1 MVLDT
6 PVVAQYVKMQGI
18 KRTAAD
24 SGEFYGYSL
33 YEFEIYAPEV
43 QRPDAEVAQEV
54 LDSIVVPDTAV
65 KDFTLP
71 VSGEQKTTI
80 AWASTREDVIAVD
93 AAGNAKVT
101 LPAEETVV
109 TLTATVTTGEVVLT
123 KDFNVTV
130 KSAADAPVDYEIY
143 PQVQKITYGAQNFSY
158 TNEVNVVKEAGVSEE
173 AAAYLEKVL
182 ASHGMTAVYADELS
196 TEKTNILLGIKGAA
210 GAADSYFEDIS
221 YEAAALTDHTDGY
234 ILHVAAKD
242 AGTFAVLGQDTSA
255 VFFSLTTLDQMLEI
269 KDNKA
274 SEVTIEDYADMR
286 TRGFIE
292 GYYGVPWSYEERAE
306 QMRYGATQKM
316 NTYIYAPKDDPY
328 HRAQWAT
335 LYPEE
340 DQAKI
345 RMLAD
350 VAREN
355 NYDFI
360 WTLHPGDSINLNS
373 DADFQKAIAKLEQL
387 YELGVR
393 RFGVLFDDINSANA
407 SGQANFINR
416 IDTEFVKAKGDVK
429 PMVTVGTRYCQ
440 AWGASMT
447 GYFKVFVQTLHDDV
461 EIMWTG
467 NNTMSEINRA
477 IYEWPKQQIGIDR
490 DMMIWWNYSVNDY
503 DESKLQWAPLSALN
517 PDLDNVTGFVSNP
530 MAHAEANKQTYFGV
544 ADYCWNT
551 ADFDYEKS
559 YAASFRSIAPSIA
572 EELQMFAENVC
583 NLDNGSLH
591 FDESWDFTDLLA
603 AFDDAVANEEDL
615 TEAAAALVAKFGEL
629 KDACA
634 TILACEDYR
643 PLLDEIDPWVRA
655 LEKVC
660 EAGVLAVQS
669 AVDLQNGKMNAGQA
683 KEAYDTINA
692 KMTEASSFT
701 TTVLNGRKQAVTAG
715 KKRLVPFVNNVMSSL
730 LNINIKELPTSSMTA
745 TAGSEQATSGSEGPA
760 KNVLDNNTSTIW
772 HTVWDGTPYSNQWIA
787 FHLNERTAVSG
798 LKILPRQSGTNGI
811 ITKYEIYAKDGADAE
826 WVLVTSGDWAGN
838 SDWKTTFFDTVY
850 ATDIKLQTVASMT
863 DSGKSFSSAAEIRL
877 LAPKEIPVNKDA
889 LSGLVAANQDRVE
902 ADYTPDSWAAFES
915 ALTYAQG
922 LLEDNAATQ
931 QQVDDA
937 YDALEAAVEG
947 LVPAANPD
955 APVVTGA
962 PESGASRGT
971 VTLTADKAVTWLV
984 NGVETGRVSN
994 TLRLSDEGSY
1004 SVVAVDAEGNRSE
1017 TIVFAIDRT
1026 KPVLTATCAQSG
1038 YTNQDVTFTADE
1050 YVTFFN
1056 ADEQIGEGTELVLTE
1071 SGVYNIRAIDK
1082 AGNYTA
1088 YYRVTIIKEAP
1099 VLTGVPESGYARGS
1113 VTIRSDSKV
1122 IFTVNGVAAEDYG
1135 YGLRIIEEG
1144 AYTVKATDMAGN
1156 ETEVSFTIDNTK
1168 PTFTATVPSGQ
1179 LTNQDITLTANEQVN
1194 FVVNGITVATG
1205 TEYTIA
1211 QSGLTV
1217 VYVYDLAGNY
1227 GGGYKANIDKTAPVL
1242 SAVIEGTQAP
1252 VANGGFVQQGVTVK
1266 ANEKSRFIVNDGE
1279 PTEIANFVKLR
1290 AEGTYTVKAMDELGN
1305 VSEPFVVVIDK
1316 TAPVLSSDDIIDGQ
1330 AINDVTVQANE
1341 DVLFTVDGETA
1352 DAYAAEIVVKGDG
1365 EHSVKAVD
1373 KAGNKSNVLTF
1384 TIASPQKVEIS
1395 PVPQSI
1401 EYLSMGGMKITDEV
1415 NIVSHGDIDE
1425 ATMPRLEKALA
1436 ANGYTYT
1443 KSDAAVEG
1451 KTNILLTS
1459 DREHCAACSADLGIA
1474 DMSAAEQKEG
1484 YVLQVSGGNI
1494 TIVGADA
1501 DGVFYGVVTLADIL
1515 AQEYAEKT
1523 VAEVNVSDY
1532 PEIGTR
1538 GFIEGFYGYPWSH
1551 TDRMD
1556 LMAFG
1561 SEQKMNTYIYA
1572 PKDDPYHRAQW
1583 KELYPE
1589 KEAAQIAELAQ
1600 AGHENNY
1607 NFVWTIHPGDSI
1619 NFNSEADVEA
1629 CKVKM
1634 QQLYDLGVRQFGIM
1648 FDDVNRGSMQ
1658 QHADFINR
1666 IDTEFVKAKGD
1677 VKPIITVGKRYCQ
1690 AWGDSMYSFRD
1701 FVNTLHDDIEIMW
1714 TGAAT
1719 MSNISKEVF
1728 DWPKQQ
1734 TGTDRDLMV
1743 WWNYPVNDY
1752 CDAKVLMGPMK
1763 NLNTNL
1769 NNVTGFVSNPMNQAH
1784 ASMQALYGI
1793 ADYTWN
1799 TDAYDYNRA
1808 FEGSFREIAPE
1819 VAEDLQVFASN
1830 SCYLKDDGGASG
1842 AFLFEESWYLKEDI
1856 QAIRDAL
1863 AAGED
1868 PTAYAEKLI
1877 PEFQKMIDACTNIKE
1892 KCENE
1897 ALVKELDPFLD
1908 ALKLLG
1914 EAGVASMNAL
1924 VAAQSGDFAAWEP
1937 NSMEA
1942 VAKIAAME
1950 ECKVD
1955 RLKDNKPQRFTVDVG
1970 TQILKPFIVEMAD
1983 ESAYII
1989 GAEEKPTE
1997 YDYSQAY
2004 ISDNIALS
2012 SLGVKATAS
2021 SYTTGSEGPQY
2032 AIDGRISRS
2041 KWCSTAARPYLTLD
2055 LGSEKTIKEYQIINC
2070 GHPEAGE
2077 SRDWNTKSAQIL
2089 ASNDGVTFTV
2099 VDEFDG
2105 NKEDII
2111 TRTLAEPVTARYIR
2125 LQILEPNQ
2133 GSVDGSGATRIYEFR
2148 LYDKVHAQQSIKILP
2163 ADVEIANNA
2172 GATDTVTVRNLK
2184 EGDIVSLYT
2193 SIDAAEPFAV
2203 SAPVAAGET
2212 SVTMENLELQAE
2224 GGRIYMTCTNKS
2236 YLPSVKTSKG
2246 YAAE

>member
-1 MVLDT
+1 
-6 PVVAQYVKMQGI
+6 
-18 KRTAAD
+18 
-24 SGEFYGYSL
+24 
-33 YEFEIYAPEV
+33 
-43 QRPDAEVAQEV
+43 
-54 LDSIVVPDTAV
+54 
-65 KDFTLP
+65 
-71 VSGEQKTTI
+71 
-80 AWASTREDVIAVD
+80 
-93 AAGNAKVT
+93 
-101 LPAEETVV
+101 
-109 TLTATVTTGEVVLT
+109 
-123 KDFNVTV
+123 
-130 KSAADAPVDYEIY
+130 
-143 PQVQKITYGAQNFSY
+143 
-158 TNEVNVVKEAGVSEE
+158 
-173 AAAYLEKVL
+173 
-182 ASHGMTAVYADELS
+182 
-196 TEKTNILLGIKGAA
+196 
-210 GAADSYFEDIS
+210 
-221 YEAAALTDHTDGY
+221 
-234 ILHVAAKD
+234 
-242 AGTFAVLGQDTSA
+242 
-255 VFFSLTTLDQMLEI
+255 
-269 KDNKA
+269 
-274 SEVTIEDYADMR
+274 
-286 TRGFIE
+286 
-292 GYYGVPWSYEERAE
+292 
-306 QMRYGATQKM
+306 
-316 NTYIYAPKDDPY
+316 
-328 HRAQWAT
+328 
-335 LYPEE
+335 
-340 DQAKI
+340 
-345 RMLAD
+345 
-350 VAREN
+350 
-355 NYDFI
+355 
-360 WTLHPGDSINLNS
+360 
-373 DADFQKAIAKLEQL
+373 
-387 YELGVR
+387 
-393 RFGVLFDDINSANA
+393 
-407 SGQANFINR
+407 
-416 IDTEFVKAKGDVK
+416 
-429 PMVTVGTRYCQ
+429 
-440 AWGASMT
+440 
-447 GYFKVFVQTLHDDV
+447 
-461 EIMWTG
+461 
-467 NNTMSEINRA
+467 
-477 IYEWPKQQIGIDR
+477 
-490 DMMIWWNYSVNDY
+490 
-503 DESKLQWAPLSALN
+503 
-517 PDLDNVTGFVSNP
+517 
-530 MAHAEANKQTYFGV
+530 
-544 ADYCWNT
+544 
-551 ADFDYEKS
+551 
-559 YAASFRSIAPSIA
+559 
-572 EELQMFAENVC
+572 
-583 NLDNGSLH
+583 
-591 FDESWDFTDLLA
+591 
-603 AFDDAVANEEDL
+603 
-615 TEAAAALVAKFGEL
+615 
-629 KDACA
+629 
-634 TILACEDYR
+634 
-643 PLLDEIDPWVRA
+643 
-655 LEKVC
+655 
-660 EAGVLAVQS
+660 
-669 AVDLQNGKMNAGQA
+669 
-683 KEAYDTINA
+683 
-692 KMTEASSFT
+692 
-701 TTVLNGRKQAVTAG
+701 
-715 KKRLVPFVNNVMSSL
+715 
-730 LNINIKELPTSSMTA
+730 NINIKELPTNSMTA
-745 TAGSEQATSGSEGPA
+745 TAGSEQSASGNEGPA

-772 HTVWDGTPYSNQWIA
+772 HTVWGGTPYSNQWIA

-826 WVLVTSGDWAGN
+826 WVLITSGDWAGN

-889 LSGLVAANQDRVE
+889 LTTLVEENRDRVE
-902 ADYTPDSWAAFES
+902 ADYTPESWAIFAG
-915 ALTYAQG
+915 ALADAEAILIDG
-922 LLEDNAATQ
+922 AATQ
-931 QQVDDA
+931 QQVDNA
-937 YDALEAAVEG
+937 YTALETAIEG

-971 VTLTADKAVTWLV
+971 VVLTADKTVTWIV
-984 NGVETGRVSN
+984 NGVETDRASD

-1017 TIVFAIDRT
+1017 EIVFAIDRT
-1026 KPVLTATCAQSG
+1026 KPTLTATCEHYG

-1050 YVTFFN
+1050 DVTFFN
-1056 ADEQIGEGTELVLTE
+1056 ASEQIGEGAELVLTE

-1113 VTIRSDSKV
+1113 VTLRSDSKV

-1144 AYTVKATDMAGN
+1144 AYTVKAVDMAGN

-1179 LTNQDITLTANEQVN
+1179 LTNEDITLTANENVN
-1194 FVVNGITVATG
+1194 FVVGGVTVATG
-1205 TEYTIA
+1205 TEYTIT

-1227 GGGYKANIDKTAPVL
+1227 GGGYKANIDKAAPVL
-1242 SAVIEGTQAP
+1242 TAVIEGTQAP
-1252 VANGGFVQQGVTVK
+1252 VANGGYVQQGVTVK
-1266 ANEKSRFIVNDGE
+1266 ASEKSRFIVNDGE

-1290 AEGTYTVKAMDELGN
+1290 AEGAYTVKAVDELGN
-1305 VSEPFVVVIDK
+1305 ESEPFVVVIDK
-1316 TAPVLSSDDIIDGQ
+1316 TAPVISSDDIVDGK
-1330 AINDVTVQANE
+1330 AVGSVSIQANE
-1341 DVLFTVDGETA
+1341 EVLFTVDGEVA
-1352 DAYAAEIVVKGDG
+1352 EAYAAEIVVKGDG
-1365 EHSVKAVD
+1365 EHTVTAVD
-1373 KAGNKSNVLTF
+1373 KARNPSNELRF

-1415 NIVSHGDIDE
+1415 NIVTHGEIDE
-1425 ATMPRLEKALA
+1425 ATMPRLEEALT
-1436 ANGYTYT
+1436 ANGYSFT
-1443 KSDAAVEG
+1443 KSEAAVEG

-1459 DREHCAACSADLGIA
+1459 DKEHCAACSADLGIA

-1484 YVLQVSGGNI
+1484 YVLQVSGGKI

-1515 AQEYAEKT
+1515 EQAYAEKT
-1523 VAEVNVSDY
+1523 VAEVNICDY

-1556 LMAFG
+1556 LMEFG

-1583 KELYPE
+1583 RELYPE

-1629 CKVKM
+1629 CKTKL

-1648 FDDVNRGSMQ
+1648 FDDVGSGSMQ
-1658 QHADFINR
+1658 QHANFINR

-1690 AWGDSMYSFRD
+1690 AWGDSMYSFRS
-1701 FVNTLHDDIEIMW
+1701 FVDTLHDDIEIMW

-1734 TGTDRDLMV
+1734 TGTSRDFMV

-1763 NLNTNL
+1763 NLNPNL
-1769 NNVTGFVSNPMNQAH
+1769 DNVTGFVSNPMNQAH

-1856 QAIRDAL
+1856 EAIRRAGG
-1863 AAGED
+1863 GED

-1877 PEFQKMIDACTNIKE
+1877 PEFQKMIEACENIKT

-1914 EAGVASMNAL
+1914 EAGVASMKAL
-1924 VAAQSGDFAAWEP
+1924 NAAQAGDFEAWEP

-1942 VAKIAAME
+1942 VAKIAEME
-1950 ECKVD
+1950 NCKVD

-1970 TQILKPFIVEMAD
+1970 TQILKPFIVEMAS

-2004 ISDNIALS
+2004 VSDNIALS
-2012 SLGVKATAS
+2012 SLGVSATAS
-2021 SYTTGSEGPQY
+2021 SSTGWSEGADK
-2032 AIDGRISRS
+2032 AIDGRIRGS
-2041 KWCSTAARPYLTLD
+2041 KWCSTVARPYLTLD

-2077 SRDWNTKSAQIL
+2077 SVSWNTKSAQVL

-2105 NKEDII
+2105 NKDDVI
-2111 TRTLAEPVTARYIR
+2111 TRILAEPVTARYIR

-2148 LYDKVHAQQSIKILP
+2148 LYDKVHAQQSIKIQP
-2163 ADVEIANNA
+2163 ADVEIANNE
-2172 GATDTVTVRNLK
+2172 GATDTVTVNNLK

-2193 SIDAAEPFAV
+2193 SIEATEPFAV

-2212 SVTMENLELQAE
+2212 SVTMENLELKAA